1 MCRSDGSARSLS
13 YQHVPI
19 RYISSPY
26 TALHLTLVSENAS
39 LTISYSRAVLNGA
52 MMAGGGQML
61 ELRASRRA
69 EATILDDILGTY
81 LSEFVKNVARETLQ
95 AGLLAKR
102 RAEEEV
108 GLHTPNCN
116 PYGRVSIRGGGI
128 R

>member
-1 MCRSDGSARSLS
+1 MGW
-13 YQHVPI
+13 
-19 RYISSPY
+19 
-26 TALHLTLVSENAS
+26 LT
-39 LTISYSRAVLNGA
+39 
-52 MMAGGGQML
+52 QML

-108 GLHTPNCN
+108 GC
-116 PYGRVSIRGGGI
+116 S
-128 R
+128 